1 MFNKEKIYMPAPKQ
15 FARGDRMGRGPY
27 EKSGLIEES
36 GLHPGKTKKEHLSGN
51 APAVAAIPTS

>member
-1 MFNKEKIYMPAPKQ
+1 MPAPKQ